1 MQGKYPNRL
10 IDLWELYDEDCG
22 SENDSPVIFDEEQI
36 YIVLEL
42 SNGGKDLEAFIFND
56 ALQAFSTFK
65 QTVCALAVAENAL
78 QFEHRDLH
86 WGNVLISKVN
96 DDKCSTFTLNGRKIV
111 LPTDGVEVSII
122 DFTMS
127 RITYDGAN
135 VFNDLA
141 LDSDIFSTNGDYQFE
156 IYRMMQK
163 TNG

>member
-1 MQGKYPNRL
+1 M

-22 SENDSPVIFDEEQI
+22 SENDSPVMFKEEQI

-42 SNGGKDLEAFIFND
+42 ANGGKDLEAFIFND
-56 ALQAFSTFK
+56 ALQAFSAFK

-96 DDKCSTFTLNGRKIV
+96 DDKCSSYTVNGDIII

-127 RITYDGAN
+127 RLTYDG
-135 VFNDLA
+135 VSIFNDLA
-141 LDSDIFSTNGDYQFE
+141 LDPQIFNTKGDYQFE
-156 IYRMMQK
+156 IYKIMQK
-163 TNG
+163 ANG